1 MDFICGLLTRA
12 LEITGAKGFHGV
24 QAQLGEVIAWRNA
37 FWALSDAMAKSAVPW
52 NDMVRPDA
60 HFAGAY
66 RVLNQEAMP
75 KIKNI
80 IEQIVASGLIYLN
93 SHADDFK
100 VPELRAHM
108 DRYMRGTGG
117 VDAEGRVKVMKLLW
131 DCIGTEFGGRSE
143 LYEINYLG
151 SNDLTRLQ
159 NLWESYSL
167 GEMERMKHLVDKC
180 MGEYD
185 INGWT
190 VPDLINNDDVSV
202 LRRP

>member
-1 MDFICGLLTRA
+1 MKFHAKTIAASLLAALALDSRA
-12 LEITGAKGFHGV
+12 TTYLDTTGDLGATSAAAAIPTANMAVLRAKADILRRSTLGAMFTHRTATPGRTGAN
-24 QAQLGEVIAWRNA
+24 E
-37 FWALSDAMAKSAVPW
+37 
-52 NDMVRPDA
+52 
-60 HFAGAY
+60 AY
-66 RVLNQEAMP
+66 
-75 KIKNI
+75 
-80 IEQIVASGLIYLN
+80 
-93 SHADDFK
+93 
-100 VPELRAHM
+100 
-108 DRYMRGTGG
+108 G
-117 VDAEGRVKVMKLLW
+117 VDTVLSFFQNVRFDGYVARKEAPDFLAGGKNVKIDQLTHEMAVLKRW
-131 DCIGTEFGGRSE
+131 KFGGRSE